1 MRKNRRERGA
11 IHLLTFLKITAEKDL
26 PDGLTAD
33 GLTEFLHEHLDRFT
47 DDRASIAR
55 ALEYAFCAEAGKG
68 GFVLVALRGGETVG
82 AAVMN
87 RTGMSGYIPEN
98 YLVYVASDSGRAP
111 LGTGAEL
118 VRRALEES
126 EGDVALHVEPDNAA
140 RRLYARLG
148 FEEKYVE
155 MRWKRPQEVRW
166 KRPPGG
172 K

>member
-1 MRKNRRERGA
+1 MVSLPEYR
-11 IHLLTFLKITAEKDL
+11 KITAEKDL
-26 PDGLTAD
+26 PDGLAAD
-33 GLTEFLHEHLDRFT
+33 DAVDFLHEHLDRFT

-55 ALEYAFCAEAGKG
+55 ALEYAFSTEAGKG
-68 GFVLVALRGGETVG
+68 GFVLLALQGGETVG

-98 YLVYVASDSGRAP
+98 YLVYVATDSRRAP

-118 VRRALEES
+118 VRRALEGS

-155 MRWKRPQEVRW
+155 MRWKRPQKVRS

>member
-1 MRKNRRERGA
+1 MVSLPAYR
-11 IHLLTFLKITAEKDL
+11 KITAEKDL
-26 PDGLTAD
+26 PEDLAGDGLVD
-33 GLTEFLHEHLDRFT
+33 FLHEHLDRFT

-55 ALEYAFCAEAGKG
+55 ALEYAFSTEAGKG
-68 GFVLVALRGGETVG
+68 GFVLLAEQGGETVG

-98 YLVYVASDSGRAP
+98 YLVYVAADAGRAP

-118 VRRALEES
+118 VRCALEES

-166 KRPPGG
+166 KRPQEVRWKRPPGG